1 MTHQTFDFSSL
12 LNSYRQSLAPVA
24 KAQQEA
30 LKILETFAR
39 YQLALANDC
48 LDWSVSQAKAISE
61 LKSPSDF
68 VAQQSELSTRAGEQM
83 RKRSQELT
91 QIATE
96 TQGTVKQWIGEASA
110 TLADAV
116 RKAA

>member
-1 MTHQTFDFSSL
+1 MTNQIFDVNTI
-12 LNSYRQSLAPVA
+12 LNSYRQALAPVA

-30 LKILETFAR
+30 VKILETFAR
-39 YQLALANDC
+39 YQLALAGDC
-48 LDWSVSQAKAISE
+48 IDWSVSQAKAMAD

-68 VAQQSELSTRAGEQM
+68 VAQQSELSTKAGEQI

-96 TQGTVKQWIGEASA
+96 TQGTVKQWFGEAGAKLAEA
-110 TLADAV
+110 T

>member
-1 MTHQTFDFSSL
+1 MTNQMFDFSTMF
-12 LNSYRQSLAPVA
+12 NSYRQSLAPVA

-39 YQLALANDC
+39 YQLALAGDC
-48 LDWSVSQAKAISE
+48 IDWSVSQAKAIADV
-61 LKSPSDF
+61 KSPSEF
-68 VAQQSELSTRAGEQM
+68 VAQQSELTTRAGEQI
-83 RKRSQELT
+83 RKRSQELS

-96 TQGTVKQWIGEASA
+96 TKGTVTQWFGEASA
-110 TLADAV
+110 TLAEAA